1 MTQKNRSQSQKKA
14 DRDAVFHP
22 EFREDL
28 RYWVETDRKST
39 RAKLIQEHPD
49 EKPPWVM
56 AISSQVYSRE
66 RSPSDLVARPYLV
79 IGRKFPSIL
88 LTSKAAQLLVL
99 SNNFLASVLG
109 CLLDA
114 GQTIR

>member
-14 DRDAVFHP
+14 DRDVVFHP

-49 EKPPWVM
+49 EKPP
-56 AISSQVYSRE
+56 RGDG
-66 RSPSDLVARPYLV
+66 DLFTSLFEGAQSFRLGRP
-79 IGRKFPSIL
+79 
-88 LTSKAAQLLVL
+88 T
-99 SNNFLASVLG
+99 VLG
-109 CLLDA
+109 NRAEVPVHLAYVEGGSTTRSLK
-114 GQTIR
+114 